1 MQVKDYIQSCLD
13 ENELRVEKIGSGN
26 WYWSFVDEEARRVQG
41 ECDGARVEYGRVEEI
56 VGELRGRVKEA
67 ERVREREEETEG
79 ERVGLVEKWEVVK
92 GEVRELKREL
102 ARYGESDPVEM
113 KRLEEKLVL
122 IKEEVERVSE
132 QIGAM
137 VFWIKGRVI
146 MDRSAFVEVER
157 AWYGEEFDE
166 DTGTL
171 REVT

>member
-1 MQVKDYIQSCLD
+1 M
-13 ENELRVEKIGSGN
+13 
-26 WYWSFVDEEARRVQG
+26 
-41 ECDGARVEYGRVEEI
+41 
-56 VGELRGRVKEA
+56 KEA